1 MAGKT
6 WWRNRRDAGE
16 LHWIWERGLRNFA
29 GCTTSEF
36 ELNFSSSRSCGAFR
50 FETLLTMGV
59 AVCGI
64 LMFGWR
70 DGYI

>member
-1 MAGKT
+1 MLE
-6 WWRNRRDAGE
+6 N
-16 LHWIWERGLRNFA
+16 WIGFGSGACGILRA
-29 GCTTSEF
+29 ALTSEF